1 MLMKCTVTIDLHA
14 DKNGYSGIIKHNE
27 HDPEINHSNKD
38 INFSESQFNYYNSN
52 PTKLNNWN
60 EEKFGEFVSS
70 HDVKQRKSG
79 HADRQYGSVKNYLK
93 SKNKATMILTIGN
106 MEIQTKLMKKFC
118 SPSSFH
124 IEKLKD
130 GTEHAVFNLK
140 NDSDIKEA
148 KKFYDCFNQ
157 ALIKATSH
165 LVEWTKKNGEKVK
178 LSDYLYR
185 GRYAVHNDELGMSHI
200 HCEMGTFGMTRKGKR
215 PTNSL
220 NQALTSLYKAVNGK
234 QVSGREA
241 TKWYRTNVDKFAL
254 RCLERELHKTYKVPE
269 KEHILE
275 FDRKSKHADVITGRS
290 MEQLK
295 VDKSR
300 IADNKKQLDEIKQQQ
315 EEVTKIKEQAI
326 NALKS
331 SYKAV
336 TGHEPVNKDGIP
348 LSPLELSEGLKK
360 AVDDAKKEKANQ
372 DDELER
378 LKSEQVEQRNQFN
391 DELKQLQ
398 SQITNKQVESDRLDE
413 EQKQKKQLM
422 KQRNREIEK
431 NAEKAKQY
439 DLMEKEFGPVPPN
452 KTLSQWIRSQLD
464 FGRQQGHVVMKL
476 TNEVDR
482 LKKSIVKVG
491 QLFYQVKNDVK
502 YTDDNW
508 VTGIQKAID
517 DHYETEFPKQTKKS
531 NVIQFKQQDQDG
543 PDL

>member
-1 MLMKCTVTIDLHA
+1 MKCTVTIDLHV

-38 INFSESQFNYYNSN
+38 INFEERQFNLYNSN

-60 EEKFGEFVSS
+60 EEKFSDFVSS
-70 HDVKQRKSG
+70 HDEKQRKSG

-93 SKNKATMILTIGN
+93 TKNKATMILTIGN
-106 MEIQTKLMKKFC
+106 MEIQTELMKKFC
-118 SPSSFH
+118 SPNSFH
-124 IEKLKD
+124 VEKLSD
-130 GTEHAVFNLK
+130 GTEHGVFNLK
-140 NDSDIKEA
+140 TKSDIDEA
-148 KKFYDCFNQ
+148 KKFYDCFNK
-157 ALIKATSH
+157 ALVMATADN
-165 LVEWTKKNGEKVK
+165 VGWTKKKSGKRVNF
-178 LSDYLYR
+178 SDYLCR
-185 GRYAVHNDELGMSHI
+185 GRYAIHNDELGMSHI
-200 HCEMGTFGMTRKGKR
+200 HCEIGTFGLTRKGNR

-234 QVSGREA
+234 TVSGREA
-241 TKWYRTNVDKFAL
+241 TKWYRNGVDRYAL
-254 RCLERELHKTYKVPE
+254 RCLEYELHRVYNVPKKE
-269 KEHILE
+269 KILD
-275 FDRKSKHADVITGRS
+275 FDRKSKRDDVVTGRS
-290 MEQLK
+290 MEQVK
-295 VDKSR
+295 ADKKR

-336 TGHEPVNKDGIP
+336 TGHEPVNKDGTP

-360 AVDDAKKEKANQ
+360 AVDDTKKEKANQ
-372 DDELER
+372 DDELVQLR
-378 LKSEQVEQRNQFN
+378 KEQDNQRSQFN

-398 SQITNKQVESDRLDE
+398 SQIATKQAESDRLDE

-422 KQRNREIEK
+422 KRRNREIEK
-431 NAEKAKQY
+431 NVEKAKQF
-439 DLMEKEFGPVPPN
+439 DLIEKEVGPVPPN
-452 KTLSQWIRSQLD
+452 KSLSQWVKSQLE
-464 FGRQQGHVVMKL
+464 FGRQQGKLVMKL
-476 TNEVDR
+476 SNEVDR
-482 LKKSIVKVG
+482 LKKSLVKVG

-531 NVIQFKQQDQDG
+531 NVIQFKQDDG

>member
-1 MLMKCTVTIDLHA
+1 MKCTVTIDLHS

-38 INFSESQFNYYNSN
+38 INFEERQFNLYNSN

-60 EEKFGEFVSS
+60 EEKFSDFVSS
-70 HDVKQRKSG
+70 HDEKQRKSG

-93 SKNKATMILTIGN
+93 TKNKATMILTIGN
-106 MEIQTKLMKKFC
+106 MEIQTELMKKFC
-118 SPSSFH
+118 SPNSYH
-124 IEKLKD
+124 VEKLSD
-130 GTEHAVFNLK
+130 GTKHGVFNLK
-140 NDSDIKEA
+140 TKSDVEEA
-148 KKFYDCFNQ
+148 KKFYDCFNK
-157 ALIKATSH
+157 ALVIATSH
-165 LVEWTKKNGEKVK
+165 GVEWTKNGKKTK

-200 HCEMGTFGMTRKGKR
+200 HCELGTFGMTRKGKR

-295 VDKSR
+295 ADKSR
-300 IADNKKQLDEIKQQQ
+300 IADNKKQLDEIKQQE
-315 EEVTKIKEQAI
+315 EEVNKVKEQAI

-336 TGHEPVNKDGIP
+336 TGHEPVNKDGTP

-360 AVDDAKKEKANQ
+360 AVDDTKKEKVNQ
-372 DDELER
+372 ADELER
-378 LKSEQVEQRNQFN
+378 LKREQVEQRNQFN

-398 SQITNKQVESDRLDE
+398 SQIVNKQAESDRLDE

-422 KQRNREIEK
+422 KRRNRETEQ

-452 KTLSQWIRSQLD
+452 KTLSQWIRSQLE
-464 FGRQQGHVVMKL
+464 FGKQQGHIVMKL

-502 YTDDNW
+502 YTDDSW
-508 VTGIQKAID
+508 ITGIQKAID

-531 NVIQFKQQDQDG
+531 NVIQFKQDDG

>member
-1 MLMKCTVTIDLHA
+1 MFDCTVTTDLQSKN
-14 DKNGYSGIIKHNE
+14 KNGFSGIVKHVS

-38 INFSESQFNYYNSN
+38 INFNESQFNKYNNDVS
-52 PTKLNNWN
+52 KLEKWN
-60 EEKFGEFVSS
+60 EEKFSDYVVN
-70 HDVKQRKSG
+70 HDIKQRKSG
-79 HADRQYGSVKNYLK
+79 HAERQYGSVKSFLS
-93 SKNKATMILTIGN
+93 SKNKATLVLTIGN
-106 MEIQTKLMKKFC
+106 MDIQGKLMKRFC
-118 SPSSFH
+118 SSDSYH
-124 IEKLKD
+124 VEKMKD
-130 GTEHAVFNLK
+130 GSDHYVFNL
-140 NDSDIKEA
+140 DSKQSIEEA
-148 KKFYDCFNQ
+148 KRFYGCFNR
-157 ALIKATSH
+157 ALVSATS
-165 LVEWTKKNGEKVK
+165 NGLRWKFKDGRVVK
-178 LSDYLYR
+178 RSDYLFR
-185 GRYAVHNDELGMSHI
+185 GRYATNNDEMGISHI
-200 HCEMGTFGMTRKGKR
+200 HCELGTFGTTRKGNR

-234 QVSGREA
+234 DVSGRVA
-241 TKWYRTNVDKFAL
+241 TKWYRNAMDRYAL
-254 RCLERELHKTYKVPE
+254 RCLEKELQKTYDVPE
-269 KEHILE
+269 SEEILK
-275 FDRKSKHADVITGRS
+275 FDRLTKHEDVITGRS

-300 IADNKKQLDEIKQQQ
+300 IADNKRQLDEIKQQQ

-336 TGHEPVNKDGIP
+336 TGHEPINKDGTP

-360 AVDDAKKEKANQ
+360 AVDDTKKEKVNQ
-372 DDELER
+372 ADELER
-378 LKSEQVEQRNQFN
+378 LKREQDEQRDQFK

-398 SQITNKQVESDRLDE
+398 SRIATKQAENDRLDE

-422 KQRNREIEK
+422 KRRNREIEK
-431 NAEKAKQY
+431 NAEKAKKY

-464 FGRQQGHVVMKL
+464 FGRQQGHIVMKL

-502 YTDDNW
+502 YTDDDW
-508 VTGIQKAID
+508 ITGIQKAID
-517 DHYETEFPKQTKKS
+517 DHYETKFPKQTKKS
-531 NVIQFKQQDQDG
+531 NVIQFKQDDG

>member
-1 MLMKCTVTIDLHA
+1 MKCTVTIDLHS

-38 INFSESQFNYYNSN
+38 INFEESQFNLYKTS
-52 PTKLNNWN
+52 TDKLNKWN
-60 EEKFGEFVSS
+60 EEKFGEFVKV
-70 HDVKQRKSG
+70 HDKKQRKSG

-93 SKNKATMILTIGN
+93 SKNKATMILTVGN
-106 MEIQTKLMKKFC
+106 MEIQTKLMKRFC
-118 SPSSFH
+118 NPDSFH
-124 IEKLKD
+124 VEKLSD
-130 GTEHAVFNLK
+130 GTEHGVFNLK
-140 NDSDIKEA
+140 TKSDIDEA
-148 KKFYDCFNQ
+148 KKFYNCFNN
-157 ALIKATSH
+157 ALVKATSH
-165 LVEWTKKNGEKVK
+165 RVEWTKNGKKTK

-200 HCEMGTFGMTRKGKR
+200 HCELGTFGMTRKGKR

-241 TKWYRTNVDKFAL
+241 TKWYRTSVDKFAL
-254 RCLERELHKTYKVPE
+254 RCLERELHKTYNVPE
-269 KEHILE
+269 KEQILE
-275 FDRKSKHADVITGRS
+275 FDRKSKHDDVVVGRS
-290 MEQLK
+290 MEQVK
-295 VDKSR
+295 ADKLR

-336 TGHEPVNKDGIP
+336 TGHEPVNKDGTP

-372 DDELER
+372 DDELVQLR
-378 LKSEQVEQRNQFN
+378 KEQDNQRSQFN

-398 SQITNKQVESDRLDE
+398 SQIATKQAESDRLDE

-422 KQRNREIEK
+422 KRRNREIEK

-439 DLMEKEFGPVPPN
+439 DLIEKEVGPVPPN
-452 KTLSQWIRSQLD
+452 KTLSDWVKSQLD
-464 FGRQQGHVVMKL
+464 FGRQQGKLVMKL
-476 TNEVDR
+476 SNEVDR

-502 YTDDNW
+502 YTDDGW
-508 VTGIQKAID
+508 ITGIQKAID

-531 NVIQFKQQDQDG
+531 NVIQFKQDDG

>member
-1 MLMKCTVTIDLHA
+1 MKCTVTIDLHA

-38 INFSESQFNYYNSN
+38 INFEERQFNLYNSN

-60 EEKFGEFVSS
+60 EEKFSDFVSS
-70 HDVKQRKSG
+70 HDEKQRKSG

-93 SKNKATMILTIGN
+93 TKNKVTMILTIGN
-106 MEIQTKLMKKFC
+106 MEIQTELMKKFC
-118 SPSSFH
+118 SPNSYH
-124 IEKLKD
+124 VEKLSD
-130 GTEHAVFNLK
+130 GTEHGVFNLK
-140 NDSDIKEA
+140 TKSDVEEA
-148 KKFYDCFNQ
+148 KKFYDCFNK
-157 ALIKATSH
+157 ALVIATSH
-165 LVEWTKKNGEKVK
+165 GVEWTKNGKKTK

-200 HCEMGTFGMTRKGKR
+200 HCELGTFGMTRKGKR

-336 TGHEPVNKDGIP
+336 TGHEPVNKDGTP

-360 AVDDAKKEKANQ
+360 AVDDTKKEKANQ
-372 DDELER
+372 DDELVQLR
-378 LKSEQVEQRNQFN
+378 KEQDNQRSQFN

-398 SQITNKQVESDRLDE
+398 SQIATKQVESDRLDE

-422 KQRNREIEK
+422 KRRNREIEK
-431 NAEKAKQY
+431 NVEKAKQF
-439 DLMEKEFGPVPPN
+439 DLIEKEVGPVPPN
-452 KTLSQWIRSQLD
+452 KSLSQWVKSQLE
-464 FGRQQGHVVMKL
+464 FGRQQGKLVMKL
-476 TNEVDR
+476 INEVDR
-482 LKKSIVKVG
+482 LKKSLVKVG

-508 VTGIQKAID
+508 VTGIQQAID
-517 DHYETEFPKQTKKS
+517 NHYDKQFPKPQTKN
-531 NVIQFKQQDQDG
+531 NVIPFNKEQDG

>member
-1 MLMKCTVTIDLHA
+1 MKCTVTIDLHA

-38 INFSESQFNYYNSN
+38 INFEERQFNLYNSN

-60 EEKFGEFVSS
+60 EEKFSDFVSS
-70 HDVKQRKSG
+70 HDEKQRKSG

-93 SKNKATMILTIGN
+93 TKNKATMILTIGN
-106 MEIQTKLMKKFC
+106 MEIQTELMKKFC
-118 SPSSFH
+118 SPNSYH
-124 IEKLKD
+124 VEKLSD
-130 GTEHAVFNLK
+130 GTEHGVFNLK
-140 NDSDIKEA
+140 TKSDVEEA
-148 KKFYDCFNQ
+148 KKFYDCFNK
-157 ALIKATSH
+157 ALVIATSH
-165 LVEWTKKNGEKVK
+165 GVEWTKNGKKTK

-200 HCEMGTFGMTRKGKR
+200 HCELGTFGMTRKGKR

-300 IADNKKQLDEIKQQQ
+300 IADNKKQLNEIKQQQ

-336 TGHEPVNKDGIP
+336 TGHEPVNKDGTP

-360 AVDDAKKEKANQ
+360 AVDDTKKEKANQ
-372 DDELER
+372 DDELVQLR
-378 LKSEQVEQRNQFN
+378 KEQDNQRSQFN

-398 SQITNKQVESDRLDE
+398 SQIATKQTESDRLDE

-422 KQRNREIEK
+422 KRRNREIEK
-431 NAEKAKQY
+431 NVEKAKQF
-439 DLMEKEFGPVPPN
+439 DLIEKEVGPVPPN
-452 KTLSQWIRSQLD
+452 KSLSQWVKSQLE
-464 FGRQQGHVVMKL
+464 FGRQQGKLVMKL
-476 TNEVDR
+476 SNEVDR
-482 LKKSIVKVG
+482 LKKSLVKVG

-508 VTGIQKAID
+508 ITGIQKAID

-531 NVIQFKQQDQDG
+531 NVIQFKQDDG

>member
-1 MLMKCTVTIDLHA
+1 MKCTVTIDLHS

-38 INFSESQFNYYNSN
+38 INFEESQFNLYKTS
-52 PTKLNNWN
+52 TDKLNKWN
-60 EEKFGEFVSS
+60 EEKFGEFVKV
-70 HDVKQRKSG
+70 HDKKQRKSG

-93 SKNKATMILTIGN
+93 SKNKATMILTVGN
-106 MEIQTKLMKKFC
+106 MEIQTKLMKRFC
-118 SPSSFH
+118 NPDSFH
-124 IEKLKD
+124 VEKLSD
-130 GTEHAVFNLK
+130 GTEHGVFNLK
-140 NDSDIKEA
+140 TKSDIDEA
-148 KKFYDCFNQ
+148 KKFYNCFNN
-157 ALIKATSH
+157 ALVKATSH
-165 LVEWTKKNGEKVK
+165 RVEWTKNGKKTK

-200 HCEMGTFGMTRKGKR
+200 HCELGTFGMTRKGKR

-241 TKWYRTNVDKFAL
+241 TKWYRTSVDKFAL
-254 RCLERELHKTYKVPE
+254 RCLERELHKTYNVPE
-269 KEHILE
+269 KEQILE
-275 FDRKSKHADVITGRS
+275 FDRKSKHDDVVVGRS
-290 MEQLK
+290 MEQVK
-295 VDKSR
+295 ADKKR
-300 IADNKKQLDEIKQQQ
+300 IADNKKQLADIKQQQ
-315 EEVTKIKEQAI
+315 EEVSKIKEQAV

-331 SYKAV
+331 SYKTV
-336 TGHEPVNKDGIP
+336 TGHEPVNKDGTP

-360 AVDDAKKEKANQ
+360 AVDDTKKEKVNQ
-372 DDELER
+372 ADELER
-378 LKSEQVEQRNQFN
+378 LKREQVEQRNQFN

-422 KQRNREIEK
+422 KRRNREIEK
-431 NAEKAKQY
+431 NVEKVKQF
-439 DLMEKEFGPVPPN
+439 DLIEKEVGPVPPN
-452 KTLSQWIRSQLD
+452 KSLSQWVKSQLE
-464 FGRQQGHVVMKL
+464 FGRQQGKLVMKL
-476 TNEVDR
+476 STEVNE
-482 LKKSIVKVG
+482 LKKSLIKVG

-531 NVIQFKQQDQDG
+531 NVIQFKQDDG

>member
-1 MLMKCTVTIDLHA
+1 MKCTVTIDLHA

-38 INFSESQFNYYNSN
+38 INFEERQFNLYNSN

-60 EEKFGEFVSS
+60 EEKFSDFVSS
-70 HDVKQRKSG
+70 HDEKQRKSG

-93 SKNKATMILTIGN
+93 TKNKATMILTIGN
-106 MEIQTKLMKKFC
+106 MEIQTELMKKFC
-118 SPSSFH
+118 SPNSYH
-124 IEKLKD
+124 VEKLSD
-130 GTEHAVFNLK
+130 GTEHGVFNLK
-140 NDSDIKEA
+140 TKSDVEEA
-148 KKFYDCFNQ
+148 KKFYDCFNK
-157 ALIKATSH
+157 ALVIATSH
-165 LVEWTKKNGEKVK
+165 GVEWTKNGKKTK

-200 HCEMGTFGMTRKGKR
+200 HCELGTFGMTRKGKR

-336 TGHEPVNKDGIP
+336 TGHEPVNKDGTP

-360 AVDDAKKEKANQ
+360 AVDDTKKEKANQ

-378 LKSEQVEQRNQFN
+378 LKSEQVEQRSQFN

-398 SQITNKQVESDRLDE
+398 SQIATKQAESDRLDE

-439 DLMEKEFGPVPPN
+439 DLIEKEVGPVPPN
-452 KTLSQWIRSQLD
+452 KTLSDWVKSQLD
-464 FGRQQGHVVMKL
+464 FGRQQGKLVMKL
-476 TNEVDR
+476 SNEVDR
-482 LKKSIVKVG
+482 LKKSLVKVG

-508 VTGIQKAID
+508 VTGIQRAID
-517 DHYETEFPKQTKKS
+517 NHYDKQFPKPQTKN
-531 NVIQFKQQDQDG
+531 NVIPFNKEQDG

>member
-1 MLMKCTVTIDLHA
+1 MKCTVTIDLHA

-38 INFSESQFNYYNSN
+38 INFEERQFNLYNSN

-60 EEKFGEFVSS
+60 EEKFSDFVSS
-70 HDVKQRKSG
+70 HDEKQRKSG

-93 SKNKATMILTIGN
+93 TKNKATMILTIGN
-106 MEIQTKLMKKFC
+106 MEIQTELMKRFC
-118 SPSSFH
+118 SSDSFH
-124 IEKLKD
+124 VEKLSD
-130 GTEHAVFNLK
+130 GTEHGVFNLK
-140 NDSDIKEA
+140 TKSDIDEA
-148 KKFYDCFNQ
+148 KKFYDCFNK
-157 ALIKATSH
+157 ALAMATADNVGWIK
-165 LVEWTKKNGEKVK
+165 KKSGKRVNF
-178 LSDYLYR
+178 SDYLCR
-185 GRYAVHNDELGMSHI
+185 GRYAIHNDELGMSHI
-200 HCEMGTFGMTRKGKR
+200 HCEIGTFGLTRKGNR

-234 QVSGREA
+234 TVSGREA
-241 TKWYRTNVDKFAL
+241 TKWYRNSVDRYAL
-254 RCLERELHKTYKVPE
+254 RCLEYELHKTYKVPK

-336 TGHEPVNKDGIP
+336 TGHEPINKDGTP
-348 LSPLELSEGLKK
+348 LTPLECSEGLKT
-360 AVDDAKKEKANQ
+360 AVNDIKKEKANQ
-372 DDELER
+372 DDELVR
-378 LKSEQVEQRNQFN
+378 LRKEQDNQRSQFN

-398 SQITNKQVESDRLDE
+398 SQIATKQAESDRLDE

-422 KQRNREIEK
+422 KRRNREIEK
-431 NAEKAKQY
+431 NVEKAKQF
-439 DLMEKEFGPVPPN
+439 DLIEKEVGPVPPN
-452 KTLSQWIRSQLD
+452 KSLSQWVKSQLE
-464 FGRQQGHVVMKL
+464 FGRQQGKLVMKL
-476 TNEVDR
+476 SNEVDR
-482 LKKSIVKVG
+482 LKKSLVKVG

-508 VTGIQKAID
+508 VTGIQQVID
-517 DHYETEFPKQTKKS
+517 NHYDKQFPKPQTKN
-531 NVIQFKQQDQDG
+531 NVIPFNKEQDG

>member
-1 MLMKCTVTIDLHA
+1 MKCTVTIDLHA
-14 DKNGYSGIIKHNE
+14 DKNGYSRIIKHNE

-38 INFSESQFNYYNSN
+38 INFEERQFNLYNSN

-60 EEKFGEFVSS
+60 EEKFSDFVSS
-70 HDVKQRKSG
+70 HDEKQRKSG

-93 SKNKATMILTIGN
+93 TKNKATMILTIGN
-106 MEIQTKLMKKFC
+106 MEIQTELMKKFC
-118 SPSSFH
+118 SPNSYH
-124 IEKLKD
+124 VEKLSD
-130 GTEHAVFNLK
+130 GTEHGVFNLK
-140 NDSDIKEA
+140 TKSDVEEA
-148 KKFYDCFNQ
+148 KKFYDCFNK
-157 ALIKATSH
+157 ALVIATSH
-165 LVEWTKKNGEKVK
+165 GVEWTKNGKKTK

-200 HCEMGTFGMTRKGKR
+200 HCELGTFGMTRKGKR

-336 TGHEPVNKDGIP
+336 IGHEPVNKDGIP

-360 AVDDAKKEKANQ
+360 AVDDTKKEKANQ
-372 DDELER
+372 DDELVQLR
-378 LKSEQVEQRNQFN
+378 KEQDNQRSQFN

-398 SQITNKQVESDRLDE
+398 SQIATKQAESDRLDE

-422 KQRNREIEK
+422 KRRNREIEK

-439 DLMEKEFGPVPPN
+439 DLIEKEVGPVPPN
-452 KTLSQWIRSQLD
+452 KTLSDWVKSQLD
-464 FGRQQGHVVMKL
+464 FGRQQGKLVMKL
-476 TNEVDR
+476 SNEVDR

-502 YTDDNW
+502 YTDDGW
-508 VTGIQKAID
+508 ITGIQKAID

-531 NVIQFKQQDQDG
+531 NVIQFKQDDG

>member
-1 MLMKCTVTIDLHA
+1 MFNCTVTTDLQSKH
-14 DKNGYSGIIKHNE
+14 KNGFSGIVKHVS

-38 INFSESQFNYYNSN
+38 INFNETQFNKYNNDVS
-52 PTKLNNWN
+52 KLEKWN
-60 EEKFGEFVSS
+60 EEKFSDYVVN
-70 HDVKQRKSG
+70 HDIKQRKRG
-79 HADRQYGSVKNYLK
+79 HAERQYGSVKSFLS
-93 SKNKATMILTIGN
+93 SKKKATLVLTIGN
-106 MEIQTKLMKKFC
+106 MDIQGKLMKRFC
-118 SPSSFH
+118 SSDSYH
-124 IEKLKD
+124 VEKMKD
-130 GTEHAVFNLK
+130 GSDHYVFNL
-140 NDSDIKEA
+140 DSKQSIEEA
-148 KKFYDCFNQ
+148 KRFYGCFNR
-157 ALIKATSH
+157 ALVSATS
-165 LVEWTKKNGEKVK
+165 NGLQWKPKDGRVVK
-178 LSDYLYR
+178 RSDYLFR
-185 GRYAVHNDELGMSHI
+185 GRYATNNDEMGISHI
-200 HCEMGTFGMTRKGKR
+200 HCELGTFGTTRKGNR

-234 QVSGREA
+234 DVSGRVA
-241 TKWYRTNVDKFAL
+241 TKWYRNAMDRYAL
-254 RCLERELHKTYKVPE
+254 RCLEKELHKTYDVPE
-269 KEHILE
+269 SEQILK
-275 FDRKSKHADVITGRS
+275 FDRLTKHEDVITGRS

-295 VDKSR
+295 ADKSR
-300 IADNKKQLDEIKQQQ
+300 IADNKKQLDEINQQ
-315 EEVTKIKEQAI
+315 EEEVNKVKEQAI

-336 TGHEPVNKDGIP
+336 TGHEPVNKDGTP

-360 AVDDAKKEKANQ
+360 AVDDTKKEKVNQ
-372 DDELER
+372 ADELER
-378 LKSEQVEQRNQFN
+378 LKREQDEQRDQFN

-398 SQITNKQVESDRLDE
+398 SRIATKQVENDRLDE

-502 YTDDNW
+502 YTDDGW
-508 VTGIQKAID
+508 ITGIQKAID

-531 NVIQFKQQDQDG
+531 NVIQFKQDDG

>member
-1 MLMKCTVTIDLHA
+1 MKCTVTIDLHA

-38 INFSESQFNYYNSN
+38 INFEERQFNLYNSN

-60 EEKFGEFVSS
+60 EEKFSDFVSS
-70 HDVKQRKSG
+70 HDEKQRKSG
-79 HADRQYGSVKNYLK
+79 HADRQYGSVKKYLK
-93 SKNKATMILTIGN
+93 TKNKATMILTIGN
-106 MEIQTKLMKKFC
+106 MEIQTELMKKFC
-118 SPSSFH
+118 SPNSYH
-124 IEKLKD
+124 VEKLSD
-130 GTEHAVFNLK
+130 GTEHGVFNLK
-140 NDSDIKEA
+140 TKSDVEEA
-148 KKFYDCFNQ
+148 KKFYACFNN
-157 ALIKATSH
+157 ALVKATSH
-165 LVEWTKKNGEKVK
+165 RVEWTKNGKKTK

-200 HCEMGTFGMTRKGKR
+200 HCELGTFGMTRKGKR

-336 TGHEPVNKDGIP
+336 TGHEPINKDGTP

-360 AVDDAKKEKANQ
+360 AVDDTKKEKVNQ
-372 DDELER
+372 ADELER
-378 LKSEQVEQRNQFN
+378 LKREQVEQRNQFN

-398 SQITNKQVESDRLDE
+398 SQIVNKQAESDRLDE

-422 KQRNREIEK
+422 KRRNREIEK
-431 NAEKAKQY
+431 NVEKVKQF
-439 DLMEKEFGPVPPN
+439 DLIEKEVGPVPPN
-452 KTLSQWIRSQLD
+452 KSLSQWVKSQLE
-464 FGRQQGHVVMKL
+464 FGRQQGKLVMKL
-476 TNEVDR
+476 SNEVDR
-482 LKKSIVKVG
+482 LKKSLVKVG

-508 VTGIQKAID
+508 VTGIQQAID
-517 DHYETEFPKQTKKS
+517 NHYDKKFPKPQTKN
-531 NVIQFKQQDQDG
+531 NVIPFNKEQDG

>member
-1 MLMKCTVTIDLHA
+1 MKCTVTIDLHA
-14 DKNGYSGIIKHNE
+14 DKNGYSGIIKHTE
-27 HDPEINHSNKD
+27 HDPNINHSNKD
-38 INFSESQFNYYNSN
+38 INFNESQFNLCKTDTS
-52 PTKLNNWN
+52 KLNKWN
-60 EEKFGEFVSS
+60 KNKFDEFVKV
-70 HDVKQRKSG
+70 HDKKQRKSG

-106 MEIQTKLMKKFC
+106 MEIQTELMKRFC
-118 SPSSFH
+118 SSDSFH
-124 IEKLKD
+124 VEKLSD
-130 GTEHAVFNLK
+130 GTEHGVFNLK
-140 NDSDIKEA
+140 TKSDIDEA
-148 KKFYDCFNQ
+148 KKFYDCFNK
-157 ALIKATSH
+157 ALEMATADN
-165 LVEWTKKNGEKVK
+165 VGWTKKKSGKRVNV
-178 LSDYLYR
+178 SDYLCR
-185 GRYAVHNDELGMSHI
+185 GRYAIHNDELGMSHI
-200 HCEMGTFGMTRKGKR
+200 HCEIGTFGLTRKGNR

-234 QVSGREA
+234 TVSGREA
-241 TKWYRTNVDKFAL
+241 TKWYRNNVDRYAL
-254 RCLERELHKTYKVPE
+254 QCLEYELHETYKVPA

-336 TGHEPVNKDGIP
+336 TGHEPVNKDGTP

-360 AVDDAKKEKANQ
+360 AVDDTKKEKANQ

-398 SQITNKQVESDRLDE
+398 SRIATKQVESDRLDE

-422 KQRNREIEK
+422 KRRNREIEK
-431 NAEKAKQY
+431 NVEKAKQF
-439 DLMEKEFGPVPPN
+439 DLIEKEVGPVPPN
-452 KTLSQWIRSQLD
+452 KSLSQWVKSQLE
-464 FGRQQGHVVMKL
+464 FGRQQGKLVMKL
-476 TNEVDR
+476 STEVNE
-482 LKKSIVKVG
+482 LKKSLIKVG

-508 VTGIQKAID
+508 ITGIQKAID

-531 NVIQFKQQDQDG
+531 NVIQFKQDDG